1 MTIKETEELG
11 GIERPLGRRVTL
23 LLGEW
28 SDVSQ
33 DYINLVE
40 REFSNK
46 LGEVYDSSSDYTEA
60 YNKTV
65 EFLGPL
71 PAINPRHK
79 GMFHCAKQCLP
90 TYAARI
96 FDVLYRATNKETY
109 INLYRLEGHSDRVQ
123 RKVIKHLLETT
134 DKPLLIHTHCSTVF
148 REIQIAIMLGTLKLE
163 DLVIYVITD
172 LGLVERKLE
181 ADGRLRDWE
190 GFPLESETD
199 EQYSILFGF

>member
-1 MTIKETEELG
+1 MTITEELG
-11 GIERPLGRRVTL
+11 GMERPLGRRVTL

-33 DYINLVE
+33 DYLNLAA
-40 REFSNK
+40 REYKDK
-46 LGEVYDSSSDYTEA
+46 LGEVYDNSSDHTGA

-71 PAINPRHK
+71 PAIKPRHK
-79 GMFHCAKQCLP
+79 GIFHCARHDLP
-90 TYAARI
+90 GYAGHI
-96 FDVLYRATNKETY
+96 FEILYTAISKETF
-109 INLYRLEGHSDRVQ
+109 IPLYGLVGHSDRVQ

-134 DKPLLIHTHCSTVF
+134 DKPLLIHTHCSAVF
-148 REIQIAIMLGTLKLE
+148 REIQIAVKLGTLKLE

-172 LGLVERKLE
+172 LGLVEKKLE
-181 ADGRLRDWE
+181 ADGQLLDWR

-199 EQYSILFGF
+199 EQYGILFGF